1 MKKNLFFLAL
11 LAVFLVLSGS
21 FYILRADEQ
30 AVVLRLG
37 KVNAT
42 RSEPGMYFKLPF
54 IDQLTTYTK
63 KLIEYDAEPVAVV
76 TSDKKNLVFDTFALF
91 RISDPETF
99 FRRVRA
105 VGSVQQRLDD
115 SIYSAVR
122 IVSGRLTLDELVKE
136 KRQQAIEQST
146 LIAGEQAKEYGVEIL
161 SVAFKRVFLP
171 QDNEQ
176 AVYRSMQA
184 ERNRVAGQLRAEG
197 QAEAITRRSLADRK
211 EAEMIAEARRK
222 AEEIKGQGDSTA
234 QDTLAKATAEAKDL
248 YLFIKTMDFYQNTL
262 PGTPI
267 LLRPGE
273 GILKYLKGVGT
284 PPARNE

>member
-1 MKKNLFFLAL
+1 
-11 LAVFLVLSGS
+11 
-21 FYILRADEQ
+21 
-30 AVVLRLG
+30 
-37 KVNAT
+37 VNAT

-99 FRRVRA
+99 FRRVRT